1 MRVAALVSGGKDSA
15 LALHRALTKELEVK
29 FLVTMVPQRNDSWM
43 FHFPNVHLTHLFA
56 EAAGIPLVEGET
68 AGIKEE
74 ELKDLKKTLIPLD
87 IDGVVSGSI
96 TSQYQKQRIE
106 AVCHE
111 IGIKSITPL
120 WNEDPK
126 KLLQELVE
134 LKFKVIIT
142 GVFAYGFD
150 ERWLGRLIDAETIK
164 ALLELSYKH
173 QISLAGEGGEYETL
187 VLDAPFF
194 DRRIAL
200 TAAKKIW
207 ENGSGWLRVKKAH
220 LLEK

>member
-1 MRVAALVSGGKDSA
+1 
-15 LALHRALTKELEVK
+15 
-29 FLVTMVPQRNDSWM
+29 M

-74 ELKDLKKTLIPLD
+74 ELKDLKKALIPLD

-96 TSQYQKQRIE
+96 ASQYQKQRIE

-126 KLLQELVE
+126 RLLQELVE

-164 ALLELSYKH
+164 ALLELSHKH
-173 QISLAGEGGEYETL
+173 QISLVGEGGEYETL

-200 TAAKKIW
+200 IVTEKIW
-207 ENGSGWLRVKKAH
+207 ENGSGWLQVKKAR